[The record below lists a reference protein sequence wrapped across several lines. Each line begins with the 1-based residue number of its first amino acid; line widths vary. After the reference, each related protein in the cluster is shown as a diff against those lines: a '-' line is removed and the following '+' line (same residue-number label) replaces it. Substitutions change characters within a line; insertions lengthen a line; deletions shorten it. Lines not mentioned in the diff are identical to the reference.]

1 MNKILKQISSFI
13 LAIVVLV
20 STLSFSVSKHY
31 CLNRLVETSFITNL
45 DGCISENKSDV
56 SCDYFSTKSCCDDV
70 HIVVEGLENFHFEK
84 YSKIDFD
91 IEYFFDAQVYIPEI
105 LIFSSKSEILY
116 FSYKPPPLY
125 KPIYQINET
134 YLI

>member
-1 MNKILKQISSFI
+1 MNKFFKQISSFI
-13 LAIVVLV
+13 LATLVLV

-31 CLNRLVETSFITNL
+31 CLNRLVETSFITNV
-45 DGCISENKSDV
+45 DGCLSENSADE
-56 SCDYFSTKSCCDDV
+56 SCDSFSSKSCCDDV

-84 YSKIDFD
+84 YSPTDFN
-91 IEYFFDAQVYIPEI
+91 IEYFFDAQVFIPEI
-105 LIFSSKSEILY
+105 LIFTCKSEALH

-125 KPIYQINET
+125 KPIYQLNET